1 MLNETEDL
9 SLNPPSEIR
18 VGKLDT
24 IENVRAEMA
33 KLYRAAR
40 RASGINPDAA
50 TAAKLAYLLNHI
62 SRSIEG
68 ADLEKRIIE
77 LERMIRNEP

>member
-1 MLNETEDL
+1 MSKIDDL
-9 SLNPPSEIR
+9 DQDYPSPEIR

-24 IENVRAEMA
+24 IEAVRNEMA

-40 RASGINPDAA
+40 KSSGTELDAA

-62 SRSIEG
+62 AKSIEG
-68 ADLEKRIIE
+68 AELEKRISE
-77 LERMIRNEP
+77 LEKRI